1 MTNVLNAKITAAAK
15 AAAKLDDAKVTLR
28 DTAADLLAADVTP
41 ARISRDGDLL
51 AQFQEVTA
59 AAIFTKPDLAM
70 WADTSLAISTS
81 EKVNGKRKQTNTP
94 RGLLVNRVNSV
105 IRNIRKAME
114 EVTADPKARGPKE
127 KSTPTQAFFK
137 AIDGY
142 VERFAKDDASDTFD
156 FDCVT
161 ARAALGRDARQASL
175 IGWGGASR
183 PRFPRPAAARRAGF
197 FHVQRRDAA
206 RRGRA
211 RFVSPSGETSY
222 SQQHGA

>member
-114 EVTADPKARGPKE
+114 EVIADPKARGPKE

-161 ARAALGRDARQASL
+161 ARAALVAMLAKLR
-175 IGWGGASR
+175 
-183 PRFPRPAAARRAGF
+183 
-197 FHVQRRDAA
+197 
-206 RRGRA
+206 
-211 RFVSPSGETSY
+211 
-222 SQQHGA
+222 